1 MREASTLP
9 NDIHPMPQT
18 AAEWIGRLNAE
29 DCSPAE
35 RAAFERWL
43 EISPGNRAAFDRC
56 RKIWSMPKQLAGH
69 SEMFA
74 KLAAKADAVPNHAR
88 SKWGAGRYR
97 WPAALA
103 AGMATLAIAAGW
115 ILVRESPD
123 RTRIATAASEMR
135 STALP
140 DGSTVVLNART
151 TISTAFTDLERRVVM
166 SGGEAFFDVS
176 KDPSRPFI
184 VRVGNSE
191 VRVVGTQFNVRESN
205 GELEVVVRQG
215 KVNVVPDST
224 VAPTASVPRVELTP
238 GNRLRVNTSDNQVV
252 VAQVDPERLTA
263 WRTGM
268 IKFDSIALS
277 EVIEDVNR
285 YTDKPMVIANDSL
298 RGLPISGRF
307 RVGDTESVRFLLRER
322 FDVQSYVEQDRIVLR

>member
-1 MREASTLP
+1 MREASSIP
-9 NDIHPMPQT
+9 NDINPPQT
-18 AAEWIGRLNAE
+18 AAEWMGRLNAE

-35 RAAFERWL
+35 RAAFESWL
-43 EISPGNRAAFDRC
+43 VSSPDNRAAFDRC

-74 KLAAKADAVPNHAR
+74 KLVAKADAVPNHAR
-88 SKWGAGRYR
+88 SKRGADRYR

-140 DGSTVVLNART
+140 DGSTIVLNART

-166 SGGEAFFDVS
+166 SGGEAFFDVARDS
-176 KDPSRPFI
+176 ARPFI

-298 RGLPISGRF
+298 RALPISGRF